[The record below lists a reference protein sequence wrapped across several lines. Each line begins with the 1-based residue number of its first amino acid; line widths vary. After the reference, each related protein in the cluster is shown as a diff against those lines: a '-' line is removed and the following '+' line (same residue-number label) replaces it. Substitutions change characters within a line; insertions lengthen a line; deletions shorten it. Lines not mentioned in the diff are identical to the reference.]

1 MGASPEM
8 FRGVDGSRIAAV
20 SVFFRSLAII
30 APVRAPQSPFLVKLW
45 RIALAFDEQSRSKQ
59 RREGD
64 LLPCRDAAF
73 VQMNVENR
81 TGDFVPRF
89 SIMHGCIESRAG
101 H

>member
-20 SVFFRSLAII
+20 SVSFK
-30 APVRAPQSPFLVKLW
+30 PCDHRASSCASISVSRQAV